1 MGVDKTLLDVD
12 GQSLISR
19 VVDVVDEVCA
29 NTVVVTNRPDTLR
42 ESGFD
47 PGVGILQD
55 EVAYQGPLGGLV
67 TAMKEAR
74 DEWVLAVAADMPHL
88 EPAVIRALWDARD
101 GGDVVVP
108 VTEKGPEPL
117 LALYRVAA
125 CLAPAREVLDTGR
138 RRLVALFPRVKVIEV
153 PVESLRDVDPELH
166 SLVNVNT
173 PADLAEAR
181 QTLAETP
188 SHVRRHCELASPR
201 SMPAERQIT
210 VYLNDIEVATM
221 QASPADLEQ
230 LAVGFLVAEGLLV
243 HRDALLGID
252 VDAKRGL
259 VWVTSEESVPEDM
272 TTRKRYL
279 TSGCGKG
286 VTFASLGHA
295 RGLEPVTSTI
305 SVTADELYEL
315 VNAMARA
322 ADAYR
327 ETGGMH
333 ACGLGRMGSLEF
345 VREDVGRHN
354 AVDKVLGHA
363 WLERVPVA
371 DGVLVCTGR
380 ISYEMAVKAAKAG
393 VPIVVSRSAVTDL
406 AAEIANSLG
415 VTLVGYARGGK
426 LTVYTHPERV
436 LEECDAGGEDA

>member
-1 MGVDKTLLDVD
+1 
-12 GQSLISR
+12 
-19 VVDVVDEVCA
+19 
-29 NTVVVTNRPDTLR
+29 
-42 ESGFD
+42 
-47 PGVGILQD
+47 
-55 EVAYQGPLGGLV
+55 
-67 TAMKEAR
+67 
-74 DEWVLAVAADMPHL
+74 
-88 EPAVIRALWDARD
+88 
-101 GGDVVVP
+101 
-108 VTEKGPEPL
+108 
-117 LALYRVAA
+117 
-125 CLAPAREVLDTGR
+125 
-138 RRLVALFPRVKVIEV
+138 
-153 PVESLRDVDPELH
+153 
-166 SLVNVNT
+166 
-173 PADLAEAR
+173 
-181 QTLAETP
+181 
-188 SHVRRHCELASPR
+188 
-201 SMPAERQIT
+201 MPAERQIT